1 MKVKGFTLIE
11 LLIVISIITLLSA
24 ALVPNLLQARNAAHN
39 QATRAFI
46 REVVIGV
53 ESRRNPLTGDLP
65 PVSSTCE
72 ELANKTPIPGVVK
85 RCKYELDVVT
95 GTYTITAESK
105 SGKIYKH
112 TGNTTIEVASY

>member
-1 MKVKGFTLIE
+1 MKAKGFTLIE

-53 ESRRNPLTGDLP
+53 ESQRDPITNDLP
-65 PVSSTCE
+65 PASSTCE
-72 ELANKTPIPGVVK
+72 ELAGKTPGPGAIK
-85 RCKYELDVVT
+85 RCKYEPDTGT
-95 GTYTITAESK
+95 GTYTITAESQ

-112 TGNTTIEVASY
+112 SGNTTIEVASY